1 MKKNL
6 FLFTMIITFISLCSF
21 GSFATS
27 RNNAVPKSASSQI
40 KDANK
45 SLNDLKNI
53 STDEVNQMAGD
64 TVKGIADNMEDG
76 PAKAVLEGF
85 GVALSA
91 GFGIVLI
98 IALVLNFIG
107 MWIAYDKADE
117 NPIKVIL
124 ISILCA
130 PYTLWVQCKLAGY
143 GFGMF
148 LLMLIVSIFT
158 LGLGWL
164 WINYKFADSYTNIN
178 GVKKLVCIFLP
189 GFVGIW
195 GGTYKGRKGQF

>member
-27 RNNAVPKSASSQI
+27 RNNSAVSKNASQQI
-40 KDANK
+40 KDNK
-45 SLNDLKNI
+45 IDVKNI
-53 STDEVNQMAGD
+53 STDEINQVAGD

-76 PAKAVLEGF
+76 PAKSILEGF

-98 IALVLNFIG
+98 IVTVLNFIG

-117 NPIKVIL
+117 NPIKVVL

-148 LLMLIVSIFT
+148 LMMLIVSIFT

-164 WINYKFADSYTNIN
+164 WINYKFADNYTNIN

-195 GGTYKGRKGQF
+195 GGSYKGRKGQF